1 MIRRVE
7 TFVKV
12 TYVSGRSEI
21 HQYSSRK
28 AAYDAIKKFEEL
40 PTVKAAHSVPKP
52 KLNGGA
58 GR

>member
-1 MIRRVE
+1 MIRKVE

-12 TYVSGRSEI
+12 TYQSGRTET

-40 PTVKAAHSVPKP
+40 PTVKAAHTTPRP
-52 KLNGGA
+52 TLNGGA
-58 GR
+58 G